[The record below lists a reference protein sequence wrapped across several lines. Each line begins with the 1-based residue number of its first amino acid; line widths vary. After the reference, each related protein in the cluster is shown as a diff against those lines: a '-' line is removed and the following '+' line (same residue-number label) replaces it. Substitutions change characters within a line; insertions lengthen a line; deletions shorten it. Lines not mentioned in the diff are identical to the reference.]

1 MRIVLLILFFDASLC
16 ASDMNFLISI
26 GRNGATRE
34 KRDYSMEAAFDRVSN
49 FGDLT
54 DTGTRSMH
62 ELGKAVRKEYSDFV
76 PASFEEKVH
85 RIFSAPVNSLISS
98 SYAFLFG
105 LYGPGTGGFP
115 ETEDPTHSMPP
126 VPGVKTKVYH
136 ASTLPQRLGLAA
148 VHSSDSDTD
157 YFFGKGC
164 PSLQNRLLNSRNALL
179 MRYNSTFEP
188 LYNLLED
195 NGMDPEFL
203 YKQRHFSAV
212 TAYDSCEYIISR
224 AHSYGDIVEY
234 KSALLVQCEKLVALA
249 SVGPFEDTSLRKA
262 YLHSVAKML
271 SEKAGKAGTTPLRFI
286 SLFGEAEFL
295 GAFLAL
301 FTSTNSACI
310 VRNYLEISSE
320 RSIKDHTGI
329 SGDCISHI
337 PFSSILVLE
346 VRGRSELCVKAKYNN
361 WPIDLMGK
369 ECYPFSDFILEILP
383 QEKSENFAESC
394 GSEFLKT
401 AEVSAGL
408 VLGLVASM
416 LLFLA
421 LLGLLLKAKVKL
433 GSLKREYSRIKK

>member
-1 MRIVLLILFFDASLC
+1 MRSILLILLFDLPLC
-16 ASDMNFLISI
+16 SSDLNFLISI
-26 GRNGATRE
+26 GRNGAIRE
-34 KRDYSMEAAFDRVSN
+34 KRDYSMEVAFDRVSN

-54 DTGTRSMH
+54 DIGTRSMY
-62 ELGKAVRKEYSDFV
+62 ELGKAFRKEYSSFV
-76 PASFEEKVH
+76 PASFGEKVH
-85 RIFSAPVNSLISS
+85 QIFSAPLNSLISS

-115 ETEDPTHSMPP
+115 ETEDPIHSMPP
-126 VPGVKTKVYH
+126 VSEIKTKIYH
-136 ASTLPQRLGLAA
+136 KSTLPKQLGLAA

-164 PSLQNRLLNSRNALL
+164 PSLQSRLINARNTLL

-188 LYNLLED
+188 LYTLLED

-203 YKQRHFSAV
+203 YKQNHFSAV
-212 TAYDSCEYIISR
+212 TAFDSCEYIISR

-234 KSALLVQCEKLVALA
+234 KSALIVQCEKLVALA
-249 SVGPFEDTSLRKA
+249 SIGPFEDVSLRKA

-271 SEKAGKAGTTPLRFI
+271 NDKVGKAGAIPLKFI

-301 FTSTNSACI
+301 FTPTNSACI
-310 VRNYLEISSE
+310 VNNYLKISSE
-320 RSIKDHTGI
+320 KSIKEHVGI
-329 SGDCISHI
+329 SDECISYI

-361 WPIDLMGK
+361 WSIKLMGK

-383 QEKSENFAESC
+383 QENTENFSESC

-401 AEVSAGL
+401 AEVSLGLIVGLIASMILFL
-408 VLGLVASM
+408 VLLV
-416 LLFLA
+416 
-421 LLGLLLKAKVKL
+421 LLLKTKIEL